1 MQDTLQPFQLL
12 ALTHFKS
19 AFSLDPAIF
28 RDSPHHPYNSTMA
41 LHSYRHTDL
50 YNRIE
55 ELTTILSMETVT
67 PLLRHE
73 MERAITLH
81 ISALQHSGSGI
92 NDQQFEDLTKTY
104 KGVVKH
110 WTRTYQHLAVR
121 ANLLRRI
128 NMFQRL
134 LTLKLLEDY
143 GGECGESFE
152 ITGDFLDW
160 TREQWAIITKQG
172 AYAEGEASHE
182 EVKYCHKLFIVTPC
196 EEMMIDYRLV
206 EPEVCSAAEGR
217 HPGGDVQHFIRQRD
231 WLSLASALFNDRKLA
246 SDLFKDKIPVGKYS
260 LGEKIPAEILGR
272 IEELQQKYFED
283 FLNPA
288 TFTLTKYAE
297 GLPAKDTSTTSVQSS
312 PLALKKDQTQSWTA
326 LAKGIYRTVAGR
338 LRVTSRTLRS
348 PQSPSQV

>member
-1 MQDTLQPFQLL
+1 
-12 ALTHFKS
+12 
-19 AFSLDPAIF
+19 
-28 RDSPHHPYNSTMA
+28 MA
-41 LHSYRHTDL
+41 LHSDRPTDL

-73 MERAITLH
+73 MECAITLH
-81 ISALQHSGSGI
+81 ISALKHSGPGI
-92 NDQQFEDLTKTY
+92 DDQQFEDLTKTY

-121 ANLLRRI
+121 ANLLRNI

-143 GGECGESFE
+143 GGECEESCE
-152 ITGDFLDW
+152 ITGDLLDW

-172 AYAEGEASHE
+172 AYAEGEASHK
-182 EVKYCHKLFIVTPC
+182 EVKYCHKLFVMTPC

-206 EPEVCSAAEGR
+206 EPKVCSAAEGQR
-217 HPGGDVQHFIRQRD
+217 PGGDVQHFIRQRD

-246 SDLFKDKIPVGKYS
+246 SDLFKDKTPVGKYS

-272 IEELQQKYFED
+272 IEELQKQYFEV
-283 FLNPA
+283 FSNPA
-288 TFTLTKYAE
+288 TFTLTKYAK
-297 GLPAKDTSTTSVQSS
+297 GLPAKDTSTTSDQSS
-312 PLALKKDQTQSWTA
+312 SSALKKYQPQFWKA
-326 LAKGIYRTVAGR
+326 LALGIYRTVVGG
-338 LRVTSRTLRS
+338 LRS
-348 PQSPSQV
+348 DIADTEVSTESEPSVKYRSSGQNVSLKVHTRAGDL